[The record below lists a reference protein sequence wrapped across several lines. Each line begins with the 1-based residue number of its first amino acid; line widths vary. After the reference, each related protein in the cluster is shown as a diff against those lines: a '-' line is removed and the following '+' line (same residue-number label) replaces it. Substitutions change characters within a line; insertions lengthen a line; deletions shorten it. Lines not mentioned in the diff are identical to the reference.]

1 MGQHP
6 DRLVHGANDV
16 AGHTGSM
23 ISATEPQRKASTG
36 VPQAMASIIDNP
48 NGSGQSTG
56 NSKALAPPRR
66 GYLMLAKDYRP
77 GLPVFFP

>member
-1 MGQHP
+1 
-6 DRLVHGANDV
+6 
-16 AGHTGSM
+16 M

-56 NSKALAPPRR
+56 NSKALAPARLPHARQGLSTR
-66 GYLMLAKDYRP
+66 ATGVFSLTKSILPCRP
-77 GLPVFFP
+77 AA